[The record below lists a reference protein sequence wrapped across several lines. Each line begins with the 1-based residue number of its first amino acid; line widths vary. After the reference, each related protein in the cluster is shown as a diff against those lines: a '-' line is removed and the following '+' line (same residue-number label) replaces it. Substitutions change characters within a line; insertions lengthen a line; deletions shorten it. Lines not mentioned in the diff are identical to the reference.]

1 MMKKIDKPWGYEILY
16 AQSENYAGKILHI
29 YKGECISL
37 QFHSVKDET
46 IFLSQGSMELQV
58 EQDGILTSI
67 RMAPGQSYRIMPK
80 IRHRFVAL
88 EECEIL
94 EVSTPQIDDVIR
106 LEDKYG
112 RIKKNYYAVI
122 MAGGHGTRFWPRSRK
137 KTPKQLLDI
146 VSSEPMIRETIK
158 RINKVISIDNVLI
171 VANEEHRSEIER
183 LTPEIPAGNL
193 IFEPMVKNTA
203 SCIGLAAVLIR
214 ERNPNGVMAVFPADH
229 LILNEDGFTTA
240 MEVSFDL
247 AAQKDCLITLGM
259 KATYP
264 ETGYGYIKKG
274 RQVMSFSGHDVFA
287 VDRFEEKPEKKAA
300 EKFLKSGNYYWNGG
314 IFVWKAAVILDSLKK
329 YLPHNYSIIM
339 ETQRRIRDGQRI
351 QDVLAE
357 TYPRLEPISIDY
369 GVLEHADNMLVLPAD
384 IGWSDI
390 GGWAALDALI
400 SKKTKDNNVTWSK
413 HISIDTKNC
422 IIYSPKKLAATIG
435 IENIIIVETDDA
447 ILVASKDRSQDVKM
461 IVEKLRES
469 GLEEYL

>member
-1 MMKKIDKPWGYEILY
+1 MKRIDKPWGYEILY
-16 AQSENYAGKILHI
+16 AESEGYLGKILHI
-29 YKGECISL
+29 SKGECSSL
-37 QFHSVKDET
+37 QFHNFKDET

-58 EQDGILTSI
+58 EENGELISIL
-67 RMAPGQSYRIMPK
+67 MNPGQSYRIMPK
-80 IRHRFVAL
+80 VRHRFIAI
-88 EECEIL
+88 EECDVL
-94 EVSTPQIDDVIR
+94 EVSTAQLDDIVR

-146 VSSEPMIRETIK
+146 ISSEPMIRETIK
-158 RINKVISIDNVLI
+158 RINKVISADNIYI
-171 VANEEHRSEIER
+171 VANEEHRHELEKLI
-183 LTPEIPAGNL
+183 PEIPTENL
-193 IFEPMVKNTA
+193 IFEPIAKNTA
-203 SCIGLAAVLIR
+203 SCIGLAAILIS
-214 ERNPNGVMAVFPADH
+214 EKNPHGVMAVFPADH
-229 LILNEDGFTTA
+229 LILDEDGFTKA
-240 MEVSFDL
+240 MEVSYDL

-274 RQVMSFSGHDVFA
+274 RQYTSFNGHDFFS
-287 VDRFEEKPEKKAA
+287 VDRFEEKPEKKLA
-300 EKFLKSGNYYWNGG
+300 EKFVKSTSYYWNGG
-314 IFVWKAAVILDSLKK
+314 IFIWKTGVILDSIQK
-329 YLPHNYSIIM
+329 YLPDNYSILMGIR
-339 ETQRRIRDGQRI
+339 ERIRNKEKI
-351 QDVLAE
+351 EDVLRE
-357 TYPRLEPISIDY
+357 TYPRLESISIDY
-369 GVLEHADNMLVLPAD
+369 GVLERADNMLVLPAD

-400 SKKTKDNNVTWSK
+400 SKKTKDNNVTWSR

-447 ILVASKDRSQDVKM
+447 ILVANKDRSQDVKM
-461 IVEKLRES
+461 IIEKLKES

>member
-1 MMKKIDKPWGYEILY
+1 MKRIDKPWGYEILY
-16 AQSENYAGKILHI
+16 AQSESYAGKILHI

-37 QFHSVKDET
+37 QFHNVKDET
-46 IFLSQGSMELQV
+46 ILLSQGSMELEV
-58 EQDGILTSI
+58 EENGRLITIL
-67 RMAPGQSYRIMPK
+67 MKPGESYRIMPK
-80 IRHRFVAL
+80 VRHRFLAI

-94 EVSTPQIDDVIR
+94 EVSTPQLDDVIR

-158 RINKVISIDNVLI
+158 RINKVISIDNVYI
-171 VANEEHRSEIER
+171 IANEEHRSELER
-183 LTPEIPAGNL
+183 LLPEIPVENL
-193 IFEPMVKNTA
+193 VFEPLAKNTA
-203 SCIGLAAVLIR
+203 PCIGLAAVLIR
-214 ERNPNGVMAVFPADH
+214 EKNPNGVMAVFPADH
-229 LILNEDGFTTA
+229 LILDEDGFSNA

-259 KATYP
+259 KASYP

-274 RQVMSFSGHDVFA
+274 RRSTSFSGHDFFT
-287 VDRFEEKPEKKAA
+287 VDHFEEKPEKKLA

-314 IFVWKAAVILDSLKK
+314 IFIWKAGVILDSMQK
-329 YLPHNYSIIM
+329 YLPHNYSVLM
-339 ETQRRIRDGQRI
+339 EIRKRIGGGEKI
-351 QDVLAE
+351 ELVLAE
-357 TYPRLEPISIDY
+357 TYPQLESISIDY

-435 IENIIIVETDDA
+435 IENIIIVETDDV
-447 ILVASKDRSQDVKM
+447 ILVAAKDRSQDVKM
-461 IVEKLRES
+461 IVDKLRES

>member
-1 MMKKIDKPWGYEILY
+1 MKRIDKPWGYEILY
-16 AQSENYAGKILHI
+16 AQSETYAGKILHI
-29 YKGECISL
+29 FKGECISL
-37 QFHSVKDET
+37 QFHNLKDET
-46 IFLSQGSMELQV
+46 IFLSQGSMELQI
-58 EQDGILTSI
+58 EEHGKLTSI
-67 RMAPGQSYRIMPK
+67 LMSPGQSHRIMPK
-80 IRHRFVAL
+80 VRHRFIAI

-94 EVSTPQIDDVIR
+94 EVSTPELDDVIR

-146 VSSEPMIRETIK
+146 VSSDPMIRETIK
-158 RINKVISIDNVLI
+158 RINKVISADNVYI
-171 VANEEHRSEIER
+171 IANEEHRRELER
-183 LTPEIPAGNL
+183 LIPEIPTENL

-203 SCIGLAAVLIR
+203 SCIGLAAILIK

-229 LILNEDGFTTA
+229 LILDEDGFIKA
-240 MEVSFDL
+240 MEVSYDL

-274 RQVMSFSGHDVFA
+274 REFTSFNGHDFFT
-287 VDRFEEKPEKKAA
+287 VDQFEEKPEKKLA
-300 EKFLKSGNYYWNGG
+300 EKFLKSNNYYWNGG
-314 IFVWKAAVILDSLKK
+314 IFVWKAAVILDSIKK
-329 YLPHNYSIIM
+329 YLPDHYSILM
-339 ETQRRIRDGQRI
+339 ETEERMRNGEKLE
-351 QDVLAE
+351 DVLSD

-384 IGWSDI
+384 IGWSDV

-447 ILVASKDRSQDVKM
+447 ILVAAKDRSQDVKM
-461 IVEKLRES
+461 IIEKLKES

>member
-1 MMKKIDKPWGYEILY
+1 MKRIDKPWGYEILY

-29 YKGECISL
+29 LKGECISL
-37 QFHSVKDET
+37 QFHNLKDET

-58 EQDGILTSI
+58 EENGTLTSI
-67 RMAPGQSYRIMPK
+67 LMNPGQSYRIMPRV
-80 IRHRFVAL
+80 RHRFIAI

-106 LEDKYG
+106 IEDKYG

-122 MAGGHGTRFWPRSRK
+122 MAGGHGTRFWPRSRR

-146 VSSEPMIRETIK
+146 VSSDPMIRETIK
-158 RINKVISIDNVLI
+158 RISKVISVDHIYI
-171 VANEEHRSEIER
+171 IANEEHRRELER
-183 LTPEIPAGNL
+183 LIPEIPTENL
-193 IFEPMVKNTA
+193 IFEPIVKNTA
-203 SCIGLAAVLIR
+203 SCIGLAAILIS

-229 LILNEDGFTTA
+229 LILDEDGFSKA
-240 MEVSFDL
+240 MEVSYDL

-259 KATYP
+259 KATSP

-274 RQVMSFSGHDVFA
+274 RQFISFSGHDFFT
-287 VDRFEEKPEKKAA
+287 VDHFEEKPEKKLA
-300 EKFLKSGNYYWNGG
+300 EKFLKSDNYYWNGG
-314 IFVWKAAVILDSLKK
+314 IFIWKATVILDSIKK
-329 YLPHNYSIIM
+329 YLPDNYAILM
-339 ETQRRIRDGQRI
+339 ESKERMRNGEKIE
-351 QDVLAE
+351 DVLIE
-357 TYPRLEPISIDY
+357 TYPRLESISIDY

-461 IVEKLRES
+461 IIEKLKES